1 MPVLPRRAFLPRK
14 RGEMEFE
21 IDDDPQD
28 DDCDRCE
35 ADRRGG
41 LREDHLLHA
50 RCERSSDM
58 PHRERPLQPG

>member
-1 MPVLPRRAFLPRK
+1 
-14 RGEMEFE
+14 MEFE

-28 DDCDRCE
+28 EDCDRCE

-50 RCERSSDM
+50 RCDRVSDEW
-58 PHRERPLQPG
+58 HNRERAPGPA